1 MSIYDKDGSRVS
13 VAVIK
18 PQVIIPDVALSPH
31 TKKVMKQN
39 ERVILNHKEKKAR
52 FSRLRDVL

>member
-1 MSIYDKDGSRVS
+1 MSIYDKAGSNVS

-18 PQVIIPDVALSPH
+18 PQVKIPDVALSPH

-39 ERVILNHKEKKAR
+39 ERVILNHKEKTTRLNK
-52 FSRLRDVL
+52 LRDVL